1 MSTEGARRLP
11 AVRADVVLVA
21 VGVAAFAVSALL
33 VRGGAPVWDAR
44 LFLVLN
50 DVPPTVASI
59 LTPISRL
66 FLPAG
71 LAVVIAVAAVYVT
84 VRARSVLPILV
95 GVAAGTLA
103 WALSSAAKA
112 VADRPRPYEVLADA
126 VLRQDPARGTSF
138 PSSHTAVAV
147 AVVVALV
154 PFVPRP
160 LGIVAIV
167 FAALVGWS
175 RIYLGVHYPLDV
187 LGGGG
192 IGLAV
197 GGLVLLAARPVVAPR
212 DGDGPDYDDG
222 SGGRFHA

>member
-1 MSTEGARRLP
+1 MHGSSGPERRP
-11 AVRADVVLVA
+11 A
-21 VGVAAFAVSALL
+21 
-33 VRGGAPVWDAR
+33 
-44 LFLVLN
+44 
-50 DVPPTVASI
+50 TVASI

-71 LAVVIAVAAVYVT
+71 LAVVIAVAAIYVT
-84 VRARSVLPILV
+84 VRHRSVLPILV

-138 PSSHTAVAV
+138 PSNHTAVAV

-154 PFVPRP
+154 PFLPRP
-160 LGIVAIV
+160 LGYRGDRLRRDLGRMVTH
-167 FAALVGWS
+167 L
-175 RIYLGVHYPLDV
+175 LGVHYPLDV
-187 LGGGG
+187 LGGAG

-197 GGLVLLAARPVVAPR
+197 GGLDSWPR
-212 DGDGPDYDDG
+212 G
-222 SGGRFHA
+222 SFGSQPTPGGAGE